1 MENLHCAARCFCL
14 SAQCGQSAA
23 LYNGAGRHI
32 AVVEIAEAP
41 AGRSFLAD
49 DFQPRAARVAHQICQ
64 AFVGSGF
71 HKLRTIRI
79 PRRKHTASLNGHAD
93 GVRSAGEL
101 FKRVNAL
108 FIRILP
114 QQQPNILSPCGA
126 DAFSVSL
133 RSSQKLP
140 GLQKRV
146 ADLVVNAG
154 LGTQDLLFPRRI
166 LHVLPIL
173 PKSPVHGFQT
183 KIVLFQF
190 LFELRFLSD
199 IRAGNLVNS
208 FSGHPQPHALKA
220 PRLAILQRDDGLR
233 FNHFPENVF
242 WKMVE
247 PQPIVTLENGQTWS
261 FERVRLGMSGKTVY
275 QITGT
280 NITKEAQLKQEL
292 EKDNLRL
299 KAMNRRLRQYGQDVQ
314 DATREKEILRAKT
327 RVHDQIGHA
336 LLQTRQLLAGTQG
349 DTESVCA
356 AWRQNVRLLLGKYS
370 DEQCVDTFEQLTRA
384 ANAIGVTIERRGVFP
399 AGDTD
404 STQLVETAAHECLT
418 NLVRHAGGTRL
429 EIIGKKTASGWR
441 FSYLNDG
448 NVPAGPIVEG
458 SGLAALRAQTEA
470 AGGAMEVFHA
480 PRFMLVLTLPE
491 ERQET
496 L

>member
-1 MENLHCAARCFCL
+1 MNTFHAGLMCTLLLVGTIAGLFGCMSAVRCHRRLAFAICL
-14 SAQCGQSAA
+14 AIALLDFVPLAVLLSRLPTDETFSSILWTAA
-23 LYNGAGRHI
+23 LLLTALSLIASSTLWHKGR
-32 AVVEIAEAP
+32 
-41 AGRSFLAD
+41 R
-49 DFQPRAARVAHQICQ
+49 Q
-64 AFVGSGF
+64 
-71 HKLRTIRI
+71 
-79 PRRKHTASLNGHAD
+79 
-93 GVRSAGEL
+93 
-101 FKRVNAL
+101 
-108 FIRILP
+108 
-114 QQQPNILSPCGA
+114 LSPISVKESCDHLPSALCFAWENGLPCLKNLKMDELSHQLTGEALLNA
-126 DAFSVSL
+126 D
-133 RSSQKLP
+133 
-140 GLQKRV
+140 
-146 ADLVVNAG
+146 
-154 LGTQDLLFPRRI
+154 
-166 LHVLPIL
+166 
-173 PKSPVHGFQT
+173 
-183 KIVLFQF
+183 
-190 LFELRFLSD
+190 
-199 IRAGNLVNS
+199 
-208 FSGHPQPHALKA
+208 
-220 PRLAILQRDDGLR
+220 
-233 FNHFPENVF
+233 VF

-349 DTESVCA
+349 DPESVCA

-384 ANAIGVTIERRGVFP
+384 ANAIGVTIERRGAFP
-399 AGDTD
+399 TEGTD

-448 NVPAGPIVEG
+448 NAPAGPIVEG